1 MAQFVE
7 EFEDDEKNELEGPPP
22 GMEGHVGSQVE
33 YFAPVPTEEPELKK
47 SGSLLPEVMEPPR
60 AISEV
65 QAPKGA
71 LPKNN
76 KSKSSM
82 KGEVPEIEEAT
93 KGGCDCTIF

>member
-33 YFAPVPTEEPELKK
+33 YFAPVPTETPVLKK
-47 SGSLLPEVMEPPR
+47 SISLLPEVMEPPR

-65 QAPKGA
+65 QGA

-76 KSKSSM
+76 KSGSSM
-82 KGEVPEIEEAT
+82 KGEVPEIEEAS
-93 KGGCDCTIF
+93 KGGCDCTVF